1 MSRVPHPSLF
11 SSEGWETSTLNQPRS
26 QGALSPVLKK
36 LPMKGWDAVLSI
48 HRTTLSFATTM
59 PRAPKG
65 RSEPLKTSRSG

>member
-1 MSRVPHPSLF
+1 
-11 SSEGWETSTLNQPRS
+11 
-26 QGALSPVLKK
+26 
-36 LPMKGWDAVLSI
+36 MKGWDAVLSI